1 MNELAETQRRV
12 TLFHHEKIEYIV
24 EAINNLDKEM
34 KRIVEEQTKMR
45 RWSIGIGIGALIL
58 GVGIGVGVALLMR
71 KRS

>member
-24 EAINNLDKEM
+24 EAVNNLDKEM

-58 GVGIGVGVALLMR
+58 GVGVGVGVALLMR

>member
-24 EAINNLDKEM
+24 EAVNNLDKEM
-34 KRIVEEQTKMR
+34 KRIVEEQTRMR
-45 RWSIGIGIGALIL
+45 RWSIGIAIGALIL
-58 GVGIGVGVALLMR
+58 GVGVGVGVALLMR

>member
-1 MNELAETQRRV
+1 MAETQRRV

-58 GVGIGVGVALLMR
+58 GIGVGVGVALLMR

>member
-58 GVGIGVGVALLMR
+58 GIGVGVGVALLMR